1 MKLTNNL
8 SLREAIKSQTAI
20 KRGISNDPTPEEIAK
35 LKLTAEKLFQ
45 PIRDHFGIPI
55 GITSMF
61 RSDKLNKAIKG
72 ATSSQHT
79 KAEAIDIDA
88 DVFGGKVEDKDG
100 KMVTF
105 TNKMIFD
112 YIKENLEYD
121 QLIWEYGTNE
131 SPAWV
136 HVSYKE
142 EGNRFRDLKCF
153 KNSLGRTQYSNM

>member
-1 MKLTNNL
+1 MKLTDNL
-8 SLREAIKSQTAI
+8 TLKEAIKSQTAI
-20 KRGISNDPTPEEIAK
+20 RRGISNSPTEEEVEK
-35 LKLTAEKLFQ
+35 LKLTAKMVFQ
-45 PIRDHFGIPI
+45 PIREHFGIPI

-61 RSDKLNKAIKG
+61 RSKLLNTALKG

-88 DVFGGKVEDKDG
+88 DVFGGKVMDSDG

-112 YIKENLEYD
+112 FIKENLEYD

-136 HVSYKE
+136 HVSYKAT
-142 EGNRFRDLKCF
+142 GNRFRDLKCF
-153 KNSLGRTQYSNM
+153 KNSQGRTQYSNM